1 LFLEAQEL
9 LATRVPR
16 KAGLMKSEIYL
27 VKELIQAEL
36 GEDAEWELESATED
50 DWLAVGQTLTGAL
63 SQLVLVMGFKQGQKN
78 C

>member
-63 SQLVLVMGFKQGQKN
+63 SQLVLVIGFKQGQKN

>member
-1 LFLEAQEL
+1 MFLEAQEL